1 MQTNEIKVAIIANIL
16 ANGRVLYAENPNYE
30 TLAEAMNFYVGFVR
44 MHLSKDEG
52 QLRSWFTM
60 NKLVGT
66 SWI

>member
-52 QLRSWFTM
+52 QLRS
-60 NKLVGT
+60 
-66 SWI
+66 